1 MTEPPT
7 ETQTQTQAQPQPQP
21 ITVLI
26 VDDHELVRE
35 GVRTFLQKQRDIT
48 VVGEA
53 ASGQDALR
61 LAGELAPDVVLMDL
75 VMPGMDGVETTRRVK
90 QISPSSQVIVL
101 TSFDDDQHIFPAIRA
116 GALSYIL
123 KDVGTGELADTVR
136 KAARGEAVM
145 TSRVAARVMQE
156 LRQGSRAAGQ
166 AAGQFDTDL
175 SEREI
180 EVLRLI
186 AEGCSNT
193 EIAERLVISEHT
205 VKRHVSN
212 ILSKLHLADRTQ
224 AAVYAW
230 REGVV
235 DKNDKNDK
243 SS

>member
-1 MTEPPT
+1 
-7 ETQTQTQAQPQPQP
+7 
-21 ITVLI
+21 
-26 VDDHELVRE
+26 
-35 GVRTFLQKQRDIT
+35 
-48 VVGEA
+48 
-53 ASGQDALR
+53 
-61 LAGELAPDVVLMDL
+61 
-75 VMPGMDGVETTRRVK
+75 VMPGMDGVETTRRLK

-145 TSRVAARVMQE
+145 TPRVAARVMQE
-156 LRQGSRAAGQ
+156 LRQGSRAP
-166 AAGQFDTDL
+166 GQFDTDL

-235 DKNDKNDK
+235 DKNDKNG
-243 SS
+243 